1 MRAVGGRSASR
12 PMPKRR
18 KSPAVPPGQRKL
30 TGVASL
36 GASAH
41 VTPRAGSRFA
51 ACPICAKNFPRHA
64 LLTHAGGCLGEPS
77 PTPSTSAPTQPPP
90 SNDPTRRPA
99 ARLRSTS
106 GPVARVRIGGPDASW
121 MPCAVESLREMVPD
135 LPFVLVERVMPPR
148 DADALLEDL
157 RAEATTWGQDE
168 WWIAGEARKA
178 PRLTAVY
185 EMRVEDARAEALRM
199 AGLDDDDDDAEDG
212 GGSERVPPPGM
223 RVAAERASAAVTAAL
238 RSVPSRHLPDDMLES
253 VDDDSYEWAPTYAVA
268 NFYRDGSDRVGP
280 HADQLTSLGPLPAI
294 AGLSLGATRSFR
306 LRKRWPGR
314 PGEDASDRSGDVWVD
329 VPLPHNSLAVMLPPC
344 QELWTHEIVREGGGD
359 GKARVSLTFR
369 RKARDWVDRAPT
381 CECGRR
387 CVLKTRR
394 GDAPAP
400 AFALNTDSDGVMDAE
415 DGKTPVMY
423 YYTCDPVN
431 GGKPCKFYKP
441 VKVVA
446 L

>member
-1 MRAVGGRSASR
+1 
-12 PMPKRR
+12 MPKRR

-64 LLTHAGGCLGEPS
+64 LETHAGGCLGEPS

-185 EMRVEDARAEALRM
+185 EMPPLEDARAEALRM
-199 AGLDDDDDDAEDG
+199 AGLDDDDDD
-212 GGSERVPPPGM
+212 
-223 RVAAERASAAVTAAL
+223 
-238 RSVPSRHLPDDMLES
+238 
-253 VDDDSYEWAPTYAVA
+253 
-268 NFYRDGSDRVGP
+268 
-280 HADQLTSLGPLPAI
+280 
-294 AGLSLGATRSFR
+294 
-306 LRKRWPGR
+306 
-314 PGEDASDRSGDVWVD
+314 
-329 VPLPHNSLAVMLPPC
+329 
-344 QELWTHEIVREGGGD
+344 
-359 GKARVSLTFR
+359 
-369 RKARDWVDRAPT
+369 
-381 CECGRR
+381 
-387 CVLKTRR
+387 
-394 GDAPAP
+394 
-400 AFALNTDSDGVMDAE
+400 DAE
-415 DGKTPVMY
+415 D
-423 YYTCDPVN
+423 
-431 GGKPCKFYKP
+431 
-441 VKVVA
+441 
-446 L
+446 

>member
-1 MRAVGGRSASR
+1 M
-12 PMPKRR
+12 
-18 KSPAVPPGQRKL
+18 
-30 TGVASL
+30 
-36 GASAH
+36 
-41 VTPRAGSRFA
+41 
-51 ACPICAKNFPRHA
+51 
-64 LLTHAGGCLGEPS
+64 
-77 PTPSTSAPTQPPP
+77 
-90 SNDPTRRPA
+90 
-99 ARLRSTS
+99 
-106 GPVARVRIGGPDASW
+106 ARVRIGGPDASW

-185 EMRVEDARAEALRM
+185 EMRVDDARAEALRM
-199 AGLDDDDDDAEDG
+199 AGLDDDDDDADDDDAEDG
-212 GGSERVPPPGM
+212 GGGYERVPPPGM

-253 VDDDSYEWAPTYAVA
+253 VDDDSYKWAPTYAVA

-344 QELWTHEIVREGGGD
+344 QELWTHEIVREGGGA
-359 GKARVSLTFR
+359 GARAT
-369 RKARDWVDRAPT
+369 
-381 CECGRR
+381 GRR
-387 CVLKTRR
+387 
-394 GDAPAP
+394 G
-400 AFALNTDSDGVMDAE
+400 
-415 DGKTPVMY
+415 
-423 YYTCDPVN
+423 
-431 GGKPCKFYKP
+431 
-441 VKVVA
+441 
-446 L
+446 

>member
-1 MRAVGGRSASR
+1 M
-12 PMPKRR
+12 
-18 KSPAVPPGQRKL
+18 SP
-30 TGVASL
+30 
-36 GASAH
+36 H
-41 VTPRAGSRFA
+41 VTSRAGSRFGV
-51 ACPICAKNFPRHA
+51 CPICGGTFPKTMLEA
-64 LLTHAGGCLGEPS
+64 HAGGCIGEPS
-77 PTPSTSAPTQPPP
+77 PTPSTSAPTQPQP
-90 SNDPTRRPA
+90 SNDPTHRPA

-185 EMRVEDARAEALRM
+185 EMRVDDARAEALRM
-199 AGLDDDDDDAEDG
+199 AGLDDDDDEADDDDAEDGG

-238 RSVPSRHLPDDMLES
+238 RSVPSRHLPDDAT
-253 VDDDSYEWAPTYAVA
+253 YEWAPTYAVA

-314 PGEDASDRSGDVWVD
+314 PGRTLRIGRGTSGWTSRCRTTRS
-329 VPLPHNSLAVMLPPC
+329 
-344 QELWTHEIVREGGGD
+344 R
-359 GKARVSLTFR
+359 
-369 RKARDWVDRAPT
+369 
-381 CECGRR
+381 
-387 CVLKTRR
+387 
-394 GDAPAP
+394 
-400 AFALNTDSDGVMDAE
+400 
-415 DGKTPVMY
+415 
-423 YYTCDPVN
+423 
-431 GGKPCKFYKP
+431 
-441 VKVVA
+441 
-446 L
+446 